1 MSHYATSNKEYNKW
15 QCSGCSS
22 IFRDQSHIQRH
33 YNSKGNDCLASI
45 HSCTRIKCF
54 QLKCGR
60 FHPATNQPE
69 VHLVTANT
77 NVAQQVNPT
86 QQATAL
92 PQYATAVLPSQ
103 REIALHPALQYT
115 HYFSSLPTNNT
126 VKADIVDAV
135 LAQLIDKGD
144 TTTDWIKIFFKYIA
158 TNEYFI
164 EELKRDLESQS
175 LNPRMVLAISDT
187 PMAKLLDLFIY
198 LESHTKQIADGIPAN
213 WRAMLVE
220 FKIPNDDNAEN
231 EGGANMFT
239 FRYRANSS
247 PQLRECAYLIC
258 YLKHHKCAILDK
270 YMTLLSSPGYS
281 FDEAATTGIISN
293 LLYELAAEQPSDGDH
308 IPWVCR
314 FSLYRCFHL
323 DRESGLPK
331 LKSSAICGKIF
342 ATVLYMLRQ
351 GILACASRMM
361 QGGNSQRVPEMLRA
375 IQSCQSI
382 HFISPWI
389 SICRG
394 MTSKQAQ
401 KETSHVM
408 PNGDIVCNSAV
419 FRNTIIRKLI
429 PLVRNAICNIFG
441 TIFRGDDWKLFLRGD
456 SIIKVS
462 ICILYMSI

>member
-1 MSHYATSNKEYNKW
+1 MHP
-15 QCSGCSS
+15 
-22 IFRDQSHIQRH
+22 
-33 YNSKGNDCLASI
+33 
-45 HSCTRIKCF
+45 CTRITCIQF
-54 QLKCGR
+54 KCGR

-77 NVAQQVNPT
+77 NVAQQVNPN

-92 PQYATAVLPSQ
+92 PQYAAAVLPSQ